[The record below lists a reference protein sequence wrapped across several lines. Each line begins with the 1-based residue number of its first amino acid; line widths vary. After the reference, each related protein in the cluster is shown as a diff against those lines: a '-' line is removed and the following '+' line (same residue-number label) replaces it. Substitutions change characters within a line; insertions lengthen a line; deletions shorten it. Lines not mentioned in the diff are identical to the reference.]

1 MLQYPDLGS
10 YMRIAIIHTVG
21 SPCRCAEYIAGGLKT
36 LGHEPVILNAD
47 GIEARAR
54 EISQTCGLVID
65 HTDTFR
71 GRGLFRS
78 YVRLVLETHGVPL
91 AGSGSKACLLADHKT
106 LAKTRLSGSGIP
118 TPPGITVASLDFT
131 IPEWLQPPFI
141 VKPAFEH
148 MSRGLCRAMTE
159 KDLKHTVA
167 RLLHDLSQPVMIEMY
182 IPGREL
188 AVSVLDGNDGLE
200 VLPPLEWLPGTTG
213 SILTEPFKLRERV
226 GELNDAATAELPPDL
241 HSELAGL
248 ARLAFRTL
256 GLRDYARFDVRLSP
270 GGTFYFLEANITPSL
285 EPLEALALS
294 AQWSGIDYPGLLDR
308 ILTAA
313 LKRCK
318 DSSAAGRQT
327 TTVRLSTGPVTLE
340 TPEGVHAPTASSA
353 QLANHI
359 DIRPGDCVLDLG
371 CGSGVI
377 SIAAA
382 KLGARL
388 VMATDLN
395 PDALDATRA
404 NASKNSV
411 QEKVVT
417 IASSWYD
424 GLEEHMLRMH
434 GIRQFDVIIATPPQT
449 PGPKMF
455 GPKYG
460 GPHGIDKFMAI
471 IEGIPPFLEP
481 KSGRLWLLAI
491 TLADTATL
499 LSQLRQKFLD
509 VSIVNETERV
519 FTCDEYNALEP
530 GLFAYLS
537 MLRDAG
543 IADFRDLGN
552 VTCTFRNLLIRASGL
567 RSL

>member
-1 MLQYPDLGS
+1 
-10 YMRIAIIHTVG
+10 MRIAIIHTVG

-91 AGSGSKACLLADHKT
+91 AGSDSKACLLADHKT

-159 KDLKHTVA
+159 KDLKNTVA

-188 AVSVLDGNDGLE
+188 AVSVLDGSDGLE

-270 GGTFYFLEANITPSL
+270 GGIFYFLEANITPSL

-294 AQWSGIDYPGLLDR
+294 AQWSGLDYPGLLNR

-313 LKRCK
+313 LKRYK
-318 DSSAAGRQT
+318 DSSAVGRQT
-327 TTVRLSTGPVTLE
+327 TTVQLSTGPVTLE
-340 TPEGVHAPTASSA
+340 TPEGVHAPTASSITLA
-353 QLANHI
+353 QLL
-359 DIRPGDCVLDLG
+359 DIRSNENVLDLG
-371 CGSGVI
+371 CGSGI
-377 SIAAA
+377 LSIAAA
-382 KLGARL
+382 KLGSRIVL
-388 VMATDLN
+388 ATDLN

-404 NASKNSV
+404 NAGRNNVEKKV
-411 QEKVVT
+411 Q
-417 IASSWYD
+417 ACAGSWYETLD
-424 GLEEHMLRMH
+424 KGLFTELDIGR
-434 GIRQFDVIIATPPQT
+434 FDVIIATPPQT
-449 PGPKMF
+449 PGFRPF
-455 GPKYG
+455 GARYG
-460 GPHGIDKFMAI
+460 GPDGTEQLLSV
-471 IEGIPPFLEP
+471 IEGVRVFLEP
-481 KSGRLWLLAI
+481 ENGRLWLLVI
-491 TLADTATL
+491 SLANTHAVLDK
-499 LSQLRQKFLD
+499 LRNQFAE
-509 VSIVNETERV
+509 VTIVKETERE
-519 FTCDEYNALEP
+519 FNREEYEMLEP
-530 GLFAYLS
+530 GLFDYF
-537 MLRDAG
+537 LRLREEG
-543 IADFRDLGN
+543 IADFKDIGN
-552 VTCTFRNLLIRASGL
+552 GNYTFRNLFIRSRRL
-567 RSL
+567 HLQ

>member
-1 MLQYPDLGS
+1 
-10 YMRIAIIHTVG
+10 MRIAIIHTVG
-21 SPCRCAEYIAGGLKT
+21 SPCRCAEYIAGGLKM
-36 LGHEPVILNAD
+36 LGHEPVITNAA

-54 EISQTCGLVID
+54 EISQTCDLVID
-65 HTDTFR
+65 HTDTYR

-78 YVRLVLETHGVPL
+78 YVRLVLETHGVRL
-91 AGSGSKACLLADHKT
+91 AGSGSKACLLADHKA
-106 LAKTRLSGSGIP
+106 LAKTRLAGSGIP
-118 TPPGITVASLDFT
+118 TPPGITVTSRDLA

-148 MSRGLCRAMTE
+148 MSRGLYRAMTE
-159 KDLKHTVA
+159 KDAKDMSA

-188 AVSVLDGNDGLE
+188 AVSLLDGSNGLE
-200 VLPPLEWLPGTTG
+200 VLPPLEWLPGTAG
-213 SILTEPFKLRERV
+213 SILTEPFKLKERV
-226 GELNDAATAELPPDL
+226 GELNDAVMAELSPDL
-241 HSELAGL
+241 LGELTSL
-248 ARLAFRTL
+248 AKLAFRTL
-256 GLRDYARFDVRLSP
+256 DLRDYARFDIRLSP
-270 GGTFYFLEANITPSL
+270 DGTFYFLEANITPSL

-294 AQWSGIDYPGLLDR
+294 AQWAGIDYPGLLDR

-313 LKRCK
+313 LKRHK
-318 DSSAAGRQT
+318 DNQPGKRQIT
-327 TTVRLSTGPVTLE
+327 AVQLSTGPVTLE

-371 CGSGVI
+371 CGSGI
-377 SIAAA
+377 LSIAAA

-395 PDALDATRA
+395 PDALDATRT
-404 NASKNSV
+404 NALKNGV

-417 IASSWYD
+417 LASSWYD
-424 GLEEHMLRMH
+424 GLEEHILRMY

-449 PGPKMF
+449 PGPRAF

-460 GPHGIDKFMAI
+460 GPHGIDKFLAI
-471 IEGIPPFLEP
+471 IEGAPLFLEP
-481 KSGRLWLLAI
+481 KNGRLWLLAI

-499 LSQLRQKFLD
+499 LARLRQKFLD

-519 FTCDEYNALEP
+519 FSHDEYNALEP
-530 GLFAYLS
+530 GLFDYLT
-537 MLRDAG
+537 MLRDTG
-543 IADFRDLGN
+543 ISDFRELGN
-552 VTCTFRNLLIRASGL
+552 VTGTFRNLVIRACGL
-567 RSL
+567 HSP

>member
-1 MLQYPDLGS
+1 
-10 YMRIAIIHTVG
+10 MRIAIVHTVG
-21 SPCRCAEYIAGGLKT
+21 SPCRCAEYIAGGLEA
-36 LGHEPVILNAD
+36 LGHEPVIVSAE

-54 EISQTCGLVID
+54 EISQTCGLAID

-78 YVRLVLETHGVPL
+78 YVRLVLEAHGVRL
-91 AGSGSKACLLADHKT
+91 AGSGSKACLLADHKA
-106 LAKTRLSGSGIP
+106 LAKMRLSGSAIP
-118 TPPGITVASLDFT
+118 VPPGITVASRDFAV
-131 IPEWLQPPFI
+131 PEWLQPPFI

-159 KDLKHTVA
+159 KDLKHAVA
-167 RLLHDLSQPVMIEMY
+167 GLLHDLAQPVMIEMY

-188 AVSVLDGNDGLE
+188 AVSVLDGSDGLE

-213 SILTEPFKLRERV
+213 SILTEPFKLKERV
-226 GELNDAATAELPPDL
+226 GELDDAVAAELPPDL
-241 HSELAGL
+241 QGGLAGL

-294 AQWSGIDYPGLLDR
+294 AKWSGLDYPGLLDR
-308 ILTAA
+308 IVTAA

-318 DSSAAGRQT
+318 DGGAAGRQT

-340 TPEGVHAPTASSA
+340 TPEGVHAPTVSSA

-359 DIRPGDCVLDLG
+359 DIGPGDCVLDLG
-371 CGSGVI
+371 CGSGVL

-388 VMATDLN
+388 VIAADLN
-395 PDALDATRA
+395 PDALEATRI
-404 NASKNSV
+404 NASKNGV

-417 IASSWYD
+417 VASSWYD
-424 GLEEHMLRMH
+424 GLEESMLRMH

-449 PGPKMF
+449 PGPGMF

-481 KSGRLWLLAI
+481 KGGRLWLLAI
-491 TLADTATL
+491 TLADTETL
-499 LSQLRQKFLD
+499 LSLLRQKFLD
-509 VSIVNETERV
+509 VSIVNEAERV
-519 FTCDEYNALEP
+519 FTYDEYNALEP

-537 MLRDAG
+537 TLRDAG
-543 IADFRDLGN
+543 VAQFRELGN
-552 VTCTFRNLLIRASGL
+552 VTGAFRNLVIRASGA